1 MTPGVLYLL
10 TGQSHG
16 LLLTVSLHSL
26 RKHYAGEVAILTDTT
41 DGMAATIARD
51 KRLRAKC
58 IVIGMKRERRNST
71 LLAKTCLHHWTPF
84 DPTVF
89 LDADTI
95 PVADVS
101 PLFSAV
107 PLASVLLTEFSDW
120 KLSSSPYKA
129 RCERFA
135 YEAGRMPLFH
145 DCLRRNDPCINT
157 GVFAFYRDAPLLEEV
172 RELAH
177 RGLRVFIP
185 DECAMQLAYHGKAAV
200 VDDSWN
206 LSPRHG
212 RHRAIVK
219 VHHAHGSRVL
229 NPATRNL
236 WLTLL
241 GEVWKDNIGG
251 VRAWLDKDRFFI
263 DNREALTP
271 CISK

>member
-1 MTPGVLYLL
+1 MTPGIIYYI

-26 RKHYAGEVAILTDTT
+26 RKHYAGPVAILTDTLT
-41 DGMAATIARD
+41 GVPASIAADR
-51 KRLRAKC
+51 RLNVSLVQ
-58 IVIGMKRERRNST
+58 IDLKRERKNSA
-71 LLAKTCLHHWTPF
+71 LLAKTYIHRFSPF

-95 PVADVS
+95 PVADPS
-101 PLFSAV
+101 ALFQV
-107 PLASVLLTEFSDW
+107 PQGKVLFTEFSDW
-120 KLSSSPYKA
+120 RLATSPYKA

-135 YEAGRMPLFH
+135 HEAGRMPLFH

-157 GVFAFYRDAPLLEEV
+157 GVFAFWKDAPLLEEI

-185 DECAMQLAYHGKAAV
+185 DECAAQLLYPGKAVV
-200 VDDSWN
+200 VDDRYN

-212 RHRAIVK
+212 KHRALAVCW
-219 VHHAHGSRVL
+219 HCHGSRVL
-229 NPATRNL
+229 NPATRDL

-241 GEVWKDNIGG
+241 GDVWGGNVGNVRTWIGQ
-251 VRAWLDKDRFFI
+251 DRFWA
-263 DNREALTP
+263 DNREILS
-271 CISK
+271 CIVKS